1 MQILNIFWV
10 WVQVQFL
17 FYRSKFGFGGGER
30 TEWSLFGF
38 VKDSAH
44 VLAKIFQNIVL
55 SSIIFACLGYFKAII
70 FLNFGISG
78 EIFFNQ
84 SIVIA
89 LFEKKYPT
97 LPHPSSFIA
106 SSGWVCIFGKIRIL
120 LNVLKTSL
128 FVLSLVSA
136 K

>member
-17 FYRSKFGFGGGER
+17 FYGSKFGFGGGER

-89 LFEKKYPT
+89 LFEK
-97 LPHPSSFIA
+97 
-106 SSGWVCIFGKIRIL
+106 IL
-120 LNVLKTSL
+120 LYLTPPPSL
-128 FVLSLVSA
+128 QVQDGCAFLEKLEFC
-136 K
+136 